1 MGPHITDPTG
11 PIIEHHDAPHSLSNR
26 ESVQIVENKS
36 NRNWKAIFDIKVECD
51 GKEAGNYATIREQ
64 SIPDK
69 GYTQCKGLL
78 KMQKTGGFKGQ
89 VEVSMLGAWVAR

>member
-1 MGPHITDPTG
+1 MLRTKVTG
-11 PIIEHHDAPHSLSNR
+11 TERQYLTL
-26 ESVQIVENKS
+26 
-36 NRNWKAIFDIKVECD
+36 KVYCD

-89 VEVSMLGAWVAR
+89 VEVSMLGA